1 MAKSNSER
9 FYEGFQRFLA
19 QSGHEQPTDGEMD
32 ALLQEY
38 VKLMNED
45 SPLLASMAEEE
56 SADAFLD
63 RAQEAKSQ
71 RERLKWIRKAR
82 EIEPDHVDAA
92 LAEIEMTAKNPYE
105 EEMLLCELQQKAEK
119 HLREQGDFC
128 KETVGDFWLIVETR
142 PYMRVCHAYVET
154 LLMNRKMRLAAKE
167 CESMLRLCT
176 SDNLGIRYTLIHIYA
191 RLEEEKAAQKFFK
204 KCGEEWGT
212 QFPLAMALLFYKIG
226 KEVEARQYLQ
236 MLLDNNKDTKKFF
249 SGYGT
254 SKMESYISQMRPYA
268 YQPNTMEELLLSFT
282 DHAYAYEDVHA
293 FFFWAKA
300 ALRGMKRNAAK
311 R

>member
-1 MAKSNSER
+1 MAKSDSER

-19 QSGHEQPTDGEMD
+19 QMGHEEPTDAEMD

-38 VKLMNED
+38 VTMVNEG
-45 SPLLASMAEEE
+45 SPLPASMAEEE
-56 SADAFLD
+56 SADVFLD
-63 RAQEAKSQ
+63 RAQEASSRKEQ
-71 RERLKWIRKAR
+71 LKWVRKAR
-82 EIEPDHVDAA
+82 EMEPEHVDAA
-92 LAEIEMTAKNPYE
+92 LAEIEMTAKNP
-105 EEMLLCELQQKAEK
+105 CEQEQRLFDLQQKAEK
-119 HLREQGDFC
+119 QLREQGYFTKDDI
-128 KETVGDFWLIVETR
+128 GSFWGLVDTR
-142 PYMRVCHAYVET
+142 PYMRVCHSYVMV
-154 LLMNRKMRLAAKE
+154 LLVNRKMRLAVKE

-212 QFPLAMALLFYKIG
+212 RFPLAMALLFYKIG

-268 YQPNTMEELLLSFT
+268 YRPNTMEELLLIFT